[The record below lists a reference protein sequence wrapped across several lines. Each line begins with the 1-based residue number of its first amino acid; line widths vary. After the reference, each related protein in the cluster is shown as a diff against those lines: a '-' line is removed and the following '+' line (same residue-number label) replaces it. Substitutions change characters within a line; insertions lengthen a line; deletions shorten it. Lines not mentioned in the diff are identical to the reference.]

1 MNSYTSNLPHA
12 SKVIHPK
19 FYKNVPSTLAY
30 TIECVCFGLFWPKK
44 LHFKPKIGLFLNF
57 MIINFLLWT
66 LKVAFFRKWDS
77 LIKSL
82 NLPKNYSKILSWVW
96 NLNKLFTDMGGNFK
110 FQAQDFFW
118 NIFFW
123 RLEDLKNE
131 YHFLKKRA
139 PLQCAENLILYSI
152 CPWKHE
158 NTPSKI
164 G

>member
-110 FQAQDFFW
+110 FQTEDSFLEYVFCE
-118 NIFFW
+118 IGKFEKRISLSEKR
-123 RLEDLKNE
+123 RL
-131 YHFLKKRA
+131 
-139 PLQCAENLILYSI
+139 
-152 CPWKHE
+152 
-158 NTPSKI
+158 
-164 G
+164 